1 MENNANLEPVRQYVE
16 DYLAGNNYSVYSPWP
31 TSPKLD
37 VKEYYDVPSLVREQ
51 GVEGVVSC
59 FPEESQKNVGRF
71 LDGVNENYLRLLDL
85 YNQGD
90 DLIDAVEDVFCITH
104 DLREKFFLIGDIQV
118 DQLPWSA
125 FLCRFNPF
133 RKLISSLGLALFIL
147 NESYD
152 ASVVEWFPENDDSLK
167 EIAKGYLDVLPEEI
181 TYDNWL
187 EFIELGEKMGL
198 PKIDINSMKRMI
210 DRRRKEK

>member
-1 MENNANLEPVRQYVE
+1 M
-16 DYLAGNNYSVYSPWP
+16 
-31 TSPKLD
+31 
-37 VKEYYDVPSLVREQ
+37 
-51 GVEGVVSC
+51 
-59 FPEESQKNVGRF
+59 
-71 LDGVNENYLRLLDL
+71 
-85 YNQGD
+85 
-90 DLIDAVEDVFCITH
+90 
-104 DLREKFFLIGDIQV
+104 
-118 DQLPWSA
+118 
-125 FLCRFNPF
+125 
-133 RKLISSLGLALFIL
+133 ALFIL